1 MLVIK
6 RNGVKKPFQRR
17 KVRLAISK
25 ANLEVPTDEQ
35 ASGKQIDEICSKI
48 EGLDMKEI
56 HVETIQDFIEK
67 QLMTLGLLT
76 LAKKYIIYRYNRML
90 TRKANTTDDSILSLV
105 KNKNKGVMEENSN
118 KNAFAASTQ
127 RDLIAGEVSKDLTWR
142 MLLPKDIVEA
152 HEQGVL
158 HFHDADYFLQQ
169 IPNCCLIAIGD
180 MLDNGTMLNG
190 VLIETPKSFS
200 VACNVMTQIIAS
212 VASNQYGGQ
221 SVAIKHLGK
230 YLAISREKHRIK
242 TIERWSRIGLK
253 YTDEQLEKEVEEL
266 THKELVDGVQ
276 TIQYQIITLMSSN
289 GQSPFLTLFLQIDDN
304 DPYVEEVA
312 MVVEEIIKQRI
323 QGVKNKKGVYV
334 TPAFPKLVYVLDENN
349 CLKGGKYD
357 YITKLCAKCNVK
369 RIYPDYI
376 SAKVMHE
383 LHEGQ
388 VYSPMGCVDGKEVI
402 QYKIGD
408 DYYTESFERMWGR
421 LSIYNQVNLQNPLYR
436 DSYIDLD
443 NVSIW
448 DSSLKSYVEVKRLI
462 RNVSDSWL
470 NLKFSN
476 GRSIRVTEDHPFET
490 INRGVVLAKDLLDT
504 DKILVDKLSAKVEEV
519 ANICNTNE
527 AWFLGMYKFHHDRGS
542 KGKYTDV
549 RARGNGGTSISIRK
563 DLERCFEGVKKI
575 DRHIPNFIFSSSED
589 VRLAF
594 LCGLIDADGY
604 IHDSRTVT
612 TVELGS
618 TNKELAL
625 QQMLLAQSLGFR
637 ARVYQNHYNKKD
649 YSKIRYLVEFDA
661 DCRLDT
667 YLVSEKKKEKLHDA
681 LRSNASNYSDDYCT
695 LISRDSLK
703 YEDYSYDVTTES
715 EHFTV
720 SGIYSHNCRSFLSEW
735 KVTEEMKNSCNLPD
749 NVGDYKFE
757 GRFNQGVVSLNL
769 PQVGLVANGD
779 MDLFWE
785 ELEKR
790 LALCFRALMCR
801 HKALEGTL
809 SNTSEIHWQNG
820 AIARLKEGETI
831 DKLLHDGYST
841 LSLGYIGLYETTVAM
856 LGVSHTTPEG
866 KEFAMKVLTRLKKAT
881 EDWKAETGLG
891 FGLYGTPRQTW
902 AA

>member
-25 ANLEVPTDEQ
+25 ANLEVPTNEQ
-35 ASGKQIDEICSKI
+35 ASGEQIDLICDKI
-48 EGLDMKEI
+48 EDLDMKEI

-90 TRKANTTDDSILSLV
+90 TRKANTTDESILSLV

-152 HEQGVL
+152 HEQGVF
-158 HFHDADYFLQQ
+158 HFHDADYFLQS
-169 IPNCCLIAIGD
+169 IFNCCLIAIGD
-180 MLDNGTMLNG
+180 MLDNGTMING
-190 VLIETPKSFS
+190 VLIETPKSFK

-230 YLAISREKHRIK
+230 YLAISREKYRISTK
-242 TIERWSRIGLK
+242 ERWDKIGLK
-253 YTDEQLEKEVEEL
+253 YTDEQLNKEVDDLLKQEL
-266 THKELVDGVQ
+266 KDGVQ
-276 TIQYQIITLMSSN
+276 TIQYQVNTLLTTN

-304 DPYVEEVA
+304 DAYVEEVA
-312 MVVEEIIKQRI
+312 MIVEEIIKQRI

-357 YITKLCAKCNVK
+357 YITKLCAECNVK

-376 SAKVMHE
+376 SAKVMRE

-388 VYSPMGCVDGKEVI
+388 VYSCMG
-402 QYKIGD
+402 
-408 DYYTESFERMWGR
+408 
-421 LSIYNQVNLQNPLYR
+421 
-436 DSYIDLD
+436 
-443 NVSIW
+443 
-448 DSSLKSYVEVKRLI
+448 
-462 RNVSDSWL
+462 
-470 NLKFSN
+470 
-476 GRSIRVTEDHPFET
+476 
-490 INRGVVLAKDLLDT
+490 
-504 DKILVDKLSAKVEEV
+504 
-519 ANICNTNE
+519 
-527 AWFLGMYKFHHDRGS
+527 
-542 KGKYTDV
+542 
-549 RARGNGGTSISIRK
+549 
-563 DLERCFEGVKKI
+563 
-575 DRHIPNFIFSSSED
+575 
-589 VRLAF
+589 
-594 LCGLIDADGY
+594 
-604 IHDSRTVT
+604 
-612 TVELGS
+612 
-618 TNKELAL
+618 
-625 QQMLLAQSLGFR
+625 
-637 ARVYQNHYNKKD
+637 
-649 YSKIRYLVEFDA
+649 
-661 DCRLDT
+661 
-667 YLVSEKKKEKLHDA
+667 
-681 LRSNASNYSDDYCT
+681 
-695 LISRDSLK
+695 
-703 YEDYSYDVTTES
+703 
-715 EHFTV
+715 
-720 SGIYSHNCRSFLSEW
+720 CRSFLSEW
-735 KVTEEMKNSCNLPD
+735 KVTEDMKNSCNLPD
-749 NVGDYKFE
+749 NVGDYKWE

-769 PQVGLVANGD
+769 PQIGLVANGD

-790 LALCFRALMCR
+790 LALCFKALMCR

-841 LSLGYIGLYETTVAM
+841 ISLGYIGLYETTVAM

-866 KEFAMKVLTRLKKAT
+866 KEFAKKVLTRLKKAT

>member
-25 ANLEVPTDEQ
+25 ANLEVPTNEQ
-35 ASGKQIDEICSKI
+35 ASGEQIDLICDKI
-48 EGLDMKEI
+48 EDLDMKEI

-67 QLMTLGLLT
+67 QLMTLGLLA

-105 KNKNKGVMEENSN
+105 KNSNKAVMEENSN

-142 MLLPKDIVEA
+142 MLLPKDLVEA
-152 HEQGVL
+152 HEQGVF
-158 HFHDADYFLQQ
+158 HFHDADYFLQS
-169 IPNCCLIAIGD
+169 IFNCCLIAIGD
-180 MLDNGTMLNG
+180 MLDNGTMING
-190 VLIETPKSFS
+190 VLIETPKSFK

-230 YLAISREKHRIK
+230 YLAISREKYRISTK
-242 TIERWSRIGLK
+242 ERWNKIGIK
-253 YTDEQLEKEVEEL
+253 YTEEQLNKEVDDLLKQEL
-266 THKELVDGVQ
+266 KDGVQ
-276 TIQYQIITLMSSN
+276 TIQYQVNTLLTTN

-312 MVVEEIIKQRI
+312 MIVEEIIKQRI

-349 CLKGGKYD
+349 NLSGGKYD
-357 YITKLCAKCNVK
+357 YITKLCAECNVK

-376 SAKVMHE
+376 SAKVMRE

-388 VYSPMGCVDGKEVI
+388 VYSCMG
-402 QYKIGD
+402 
-408 DYYTESFERMWGR
+408 
-421 LSIYNQVNLQNPLYR
+421 
-436 DSYIDLD
+436 
-443 NVSIW
+443 
-448 DSSLKSYVEVKRLI
+448 
-462 RNVSDSWL
+462 
-470 NLKFSN
+470 
-476 GRSIRVTEDHPFET
+476 
-490 INRGVVLAKDLLDT
+490 
-504 DKILVDKLSAKVEEV
+504 
-519 ANICNTNE
+519 
-527 AWFLGMYKFHHDRGS
+527 
-542 KGKYTDV
+542 
-549 RARGNGGTSISIRK
+549 
-563 DLERCFEGVKKI
+563 
-575 DRHIPNFIFSSSED
+575 
-589 VRLAF
+589 
-594 LCGLIDADGY
+594 
-604 IHDSRTVT
+604 
-612 TVELGS
+612 
-618 TNKELAL
+618 
-625 QQMLLAQSLGFR
+625 
-637 ARVYQNHYNKKD
+637 
-649 YSKIRYLVEFDA
+649 
-661 DCRLDT
+661 
-667 YLVSEKKKEKLHDA
+667 
-681 LRSNASNYSDDYCT
+681 
-695 LISRDSLK
+695 
-703 YEDYSYDVTTES
+703 
-715 EHFTV
+715 
-720 SGIYSHNCRSFLSEW
+720 CRSFLSEW
-735 KVTEEMKNSCNLPD
+735 KVTEDMKNSCNLPD
-749 NVGDYKFE
+749 KVGDYKWE

-769 PQVGLVANGD
+769 PQIGLVANGD

-790 LALCFRALMCR
+790 LALCFKALMCR

-841 LSLGYIGLYETTVAM
+841 ISLGYIGLYETTVAM

-866 KEFAMKVLTRLKKAT
+866 KDFAKKVLTRLKKAT
-881 EDWKAETGLG
+881 EDWKAETDLG

>member
-25 ANLEVPTDEQ
+25 ANLEVPTNEQ
-35 ASGKQIDEICSKI
+35 ASGEQIDEICSKI
-48 EGLDMKEI
+48 EDLDMKEI

-90 TRKANTTDDSILSLV
+90 TRKANTTDESILSLV

-152 HEQGVL
+152 HEQGVF

-242 TIERWSRIGLK
+242 TIERWNRIGLE

-312 MVVEEIIKQRI
+312 MIVEEIIKQRI

-357 YITKLCAKCNVK
+357 YITKLCAECNVK

-376 SAKVMHE
+376 SAKVMRE

-388 VYSPMGCVDGKEVI
+388 VYSCMG
-402 QYKIGD
+402 
-408 DYYTESFERMWGR
+408 
-421 LSIYNQVNLQNPLYR
+421 
-436 DSYIDLD
+436 
-443 NVSIW
+443 
-448 DSSLKSYVEVKRLI
+448 
-462 RNVSDSWL
+462 
-470 NLKFSN
+470 
-476 GRSIRVTEDHPFET
+476 
-490 INRGVVLAKDLLDT
+490 
-504 DKILVDKLSAKVEEV
+504 
-519 ANICNTNE
+519 
-527 AWFLGMYKFHHDRGS
+527 
-542 KGKYTDV
+542 
-549 RARGNGGTSISIRK
+549 
-563 DLERCFEGVKKI
+563 
-575 DRHIPNFIFSSSED
+575 
-589 VRLAF
+589 
-594 LCGLIDADGY
+594 
-604 IHDSRTVT
+604 
-612 TVELGS
+612 
-618 TNKELAL
+618 
-625 QQMLLAQSLGFR
+625 
-637 ARVYQNHYNKKD
+637 
-649 YSKIRYLVEFDA
+649 
-661 DCRLDT
+661 
-667 YLVSEKKKEKLHDA
+667 
-681 LRSNASNYSDDYCT
+681 
-695 LISRDSLK
+695 
-703 YEDYSYDVTTES
+703 
-715 EHFTV
+715 
-720 SGIYSHNCRSFLSEW
+720 CRSFLSEW
-735 KVTEEMKNSCNLPD
+735 KVTEDMKNSCNLPD
-749 NVGDYKFE
+749 KVGDYKWE

-769 PQVGLVANGD
+769 PQIGLVANGD

-790 LALCFRALMCR
+790 LALCFKALMCR

-841 LSLGYIGLYETTVAM
+841 LSLGYIGLYETTIAM

-866 KEFAMKVLTRLKKAT
+866 KEFAKKVLTRLKKAT

>member
-25 ANLEVPTDEQ
+25 ANLEVPTNEQ
-35 ASGKQIDEICSKI
+35 ASGEQIDLICDKI
-48 EGLDMKEI
+48 EDLDMKEI

-90 TRKANTTDDSILSLV
+90 TRKANTTDESILSLV

-152 HEQGVL
+152 HEQGVF

-312 MVVEEIIKQRI
+312 MIVEEIIKQRI

-376 SAKVMHE
+376 SAKVMRE

-388 VYSPMGCVDGKEVI
+388 VYSCMG
-402 QYKIGD
+402 
-408 DYYTESFERMWGR
+408 
-421 LSIYNQVNLQNPLYR
+421 
-436 DSYIDLD
+436 
-443 NVSIW
+443 
-448 DSSLKSYVEVKRLI
+448 
-462 RNVSDSWL
+462 
-470 NLKFSN
+470 
-476 GRSIRVTEDHPFET
+476 
-490 INRGVVLAKDLLDT
+490 
-504 DKILVDKLSAKVEEV
+504 
-519 ANICNTNE
+519 
-527 AWFLGMYKFHHDRGS
+527 
-542 KGKYTDV
+542 
-549 RARGNGGTSISIRK
+549 
-563 DLERCFEGVKKI
+563 
-575 DRHIPNFIFSSSED
+575 
-589 VRLAF
+589 
-594 LCGLIDADGY
+594 
-604 IHDSRTVT
+604 
-612 TVELGS
+612 
-618 TNKELAL
+618 
-625 QQMLLAQSLGFR
+625 
-637 ARVYQNHYNKKD
+637 
-649 YSKIRYLVEFDA
+649 
-661 DCRLDT
+661 
-667 YLVSEKKKEKLHDA
+667 
-681 LRSNASNYSDDYCT
+681 
-695 LISRDSLK
+695 
-703 YEDYSYDVTTES
+703 
-715 EHFTV
+715 
-720 SGIYSHNCRSFLSEW
+720 CRSFLSEW
-735 KVTEEMKNSCNLPD
+735 KVTEDMKNSCNLPD
-749 NVGDYKFE
+749 KVGDYKWE

-769 PQVGLVANGD
+769 PQIGLVANGD

-790 LALCFRALMCR
+790 LALCFKALMCR

-866 KEFAMKVLTRLKKAT
+866 KEFAKKVLTRLKKAT

>member
-25 ANLEVPTDEQ
+25 ANLEVPTNEQ
-35 ASGKQIDEICSKI
+35 ASGEQIDLICDKI
-48 EGLDMKEI
+48 EDLDMKEI

-67 QLMTLGLLT
+67 QLMTLGLLA

-105 KNKNKGVMEENSN
+105 KNSNKAVMEENSN

-142 MLLPKDIVEA
+142 MLLPKDLVEA
-152 HEQGVL
+152 HEQGVF
-158 HFHDADYFLQQ
+158 HFHDADYFLQS
-169 IPNCCLIAIGD
+169 IFNCCLISIGD
-180 MLDNGTMLNG
+180 MLDNGTMING
-190 VLIETPKSFS
+190 VLIESPKSFK

-230 YLAISREKHRIK
+230 YLAISREKYRISTK
-242 TIERWSRIGLK
+242 ERWNKIGIK
-253 YTDEQLEKEVEEL
+253 YTEEQLNKEVDDLLKQEL
-266 THKELVDGVQ
+266 KDGVQ
-276 TIQYQIITLMSSN
+276 TIQYQVNTLLTTN

-312 MVVEEIIKQRI
+312 MIVEEIIKQRI

-349 CLKGGKYD
+349 NLSGGKYD
-357 YITKLCAKCNVK
+357 YITKLCAECNVK

-376 SAKVMHE
+376 SAKVMRE

-388 VYSPMGCVDGKEVI
+388 VYSCMG
-402 QYKIGD
+402 
-408 DYYTESFERMWGR
+408 
-421 LSIYNQVNLQNPLYR
+421 
-436 DSYIDLD
+436 
-443 NVSIW
+443 
-448 DSSLKSYVEVKRLI
+448 
-462 RNVSDSWL
+462 
-470 NLKFSN
+470 
-476 GRSIRVTEDHPFET
+476 
-490 INRGVVLAKDLLDT
+490 
-504 DKILVDKLSAKVEEV
+504 
-519 ANICNTNE
+519 
-527 AWFLGMYKFHHDRGS
+527 
-542 KGKYTDV
+542 
-549 RARGNGGTSISIRK
+549 
-563 DLERCFEGVKKI
+563 
-575 DRHIPNFIFSSSED
+575 
-589 VRLAF
+589 
-594 LCGLIDADGY
+594 
-604 IHDSRTVT
+604 
-612 TVELGS
+612 
-618 TNKELAL
+618 
-625 QQMLLAQSLGFR
+625 
-637 ARVYQNHYNKKD
+637 
-649 YSKIRYLVEFDA
+649 
-661 DCRLDT
+661 
-667 YLVSEKKKEKLHDA
+667 
-681 LRSNASNYSDDYCT
+681 
-695 LISRDSLK
+695 
-703 YEDYSYDVTTES
+703 
-715 EHFTV
+715 
-720 SGIYSHNCRSFLSEW
+720 CRSFLSEW
-735 KVTEEMKNSCNLPD
+735 KVTEDMKNSCNLPD
-749 NVGDYKFE
+749 KVGDYKWE

-769 PQVGLVANGD
+769 PQIGLVANGD

-790 LALCFRALMCR
+790 LALCFKALMCR

-841 LSLGYIGLYETTVAM
+841 ISLGYIGLYETTVAM

-866 KEFAMKVLTRLKKAT
+866 KEFAKKVLTRLKKAT